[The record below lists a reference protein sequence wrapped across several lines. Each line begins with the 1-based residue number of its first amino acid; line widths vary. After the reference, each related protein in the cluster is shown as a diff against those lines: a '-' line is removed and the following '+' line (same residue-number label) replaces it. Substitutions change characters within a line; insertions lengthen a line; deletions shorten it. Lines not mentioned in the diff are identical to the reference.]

1 MYQIQL
7 KAVIPVKNGKS
18 EHYILILHIRINL
31 VTICQPK
38 LTILF
43 FFRPKNEFP
52 IQNRKIALA
61 RASVVA
67 TYYIELF
74 CSSVD
79 SYNNILLSLL
89 VLVAKTK
96 ISDFKVF
103 YNIEDLLITSI
114 WSHSKRHQEGLLDY
128 VVLTFPS

>member
-31 VTICQPK
+31 VTKCQPK
-38 LTILF
+38 LTILFF

-79 SYNNILLSLL
+79 RHNNILLSLL
-89 VLVAKTK
+89 VLVEKTK

-114 WSHSKRHQEGLLDY
+114 
-128 VVLTFPS
+128 